1 MILGIDVGGTTIK
14 FGLVSSNGELKE
26 SSRVDTLENTTTPEK
41 FIQTLI
47 DKVKHYQSI
56 SHIDGIGI
64 GMPGQLSIDRHIL
77 EEAANLSTLNGTNI
91 YKPLKEAF
99 PELLIRIE
107 NDANCAALGELYFG
121 GHNLDHFVLMAL
133 GTGVGGG
140 VIINRNLFIGA
151 HGNAGE
157 IGKVPVGDNNAQNLE
172 DCIGQRNLVN
182 YVKQQLDQS
191 KYSDSLLHNVAEI
204 TVEEVYNYAK
214 QGDALALD
222 VFDYVGELIGQ
233 SLVSIIHCYDVSKII
248 IGGGVGKSYELFVK
262 QAKARA
268 AKQLTPYY
276 LKNFDILPA
285 GKKADTGLL
294 GAAALI
300 LNLKEDV

>member
-14 FGLVSSNGELKE
+14 FGLVTAAGELKE
-26 SSRVDTLENTTTPEK
+26 DSRIDTLEHTSDPKK
-41 FIQTLI
+41 FIEALI
-47 DKVKHYQSI
+47 EKITYYQSKADI
-56 SHIDGIGI
+56 QGIGI
-64 GMPGQLSIDRHIL
+64 GMPGQLSPDRKVL
-77 EEAANLSTLNGTNI
+77 EEAANLSPLNGTDI
-91 YKPLKEAF
+91 FTPLKNAF

-121 GHNLDHFVLMAL
+121 GHGLDHFVLMTL

-157 IGKVPVGDNNAQNLE
+157 IGKVPVGDNNAQNIE
-172 DCIGQRNLVN
+172 DCIGQRNLVS
-182 YVKQQLDQS
+182 YVKQQLEQS

-204 TVEEVYNYAK
+204 SVEEVYNYAK

-222 VFDYVGELIGQ
+222 VFDYVGELVGQ
-233 SLVSIIHCYDVSKII
+233 SLVSIIHCYDIAKII
-248 IGGGVGKSYELFVK
+248 IGGGVGKSYDLFVET
-262 QAKARA
+262 AKKRA
-268 AKQLTPYY
+268 SKQLTPYY

-300 LNLKEDV
+300 LNLKD